1 MSMMAMVQTA
11 LLNRRAPGDR
21 TASALAASTTWY
33 STAASPDVRSRARA
47 MNAALWSNAT
57 TCAACGVQD
66 RVPGTDIQ
74 EAFGGRLDQQ
84 RLEIVAV
91 TDPVVPPAGVHVP
104 QPTILLGVF
113 GKLPLLTLAS
123 HCSRPTLFL
132 N

>member
-1 MSMMAMVQTA
+1 GES
-11 LLNRRAPGDR
+11 
-21 TASALAASTTWY
+21 S
-33 STAASPDVRSRARA
+33 
-47 MNAALWSNAT
+47 
-57 TCAACGVQD
+57 CAACGVQD

-113 GKLPLLTLAS
+113 GKLPFWRSLLIARGQR
-123 HCSRPTLFL
+123 CSLINFATHRTPDRFARPTRDRTTRL
-132 N
+132 

>member
-1 MSMMAMVQTA
+1 MV
-11 LLNRRAPGDR
+11 LDRRIAGR
-21 TASALAASTTWY
+21 TLASAR
-33 STAASPDVRSRARA
+33 DEFRAVVERDH
-47 MNAALWSNAT
+47 MRPEFRHPPGESS
-57 TCAACGVQD
+57 CAACGVQD